1 MNEVVKYENYM
12 NSLRFKGF
20 TAVDFNFLM
29 MLCSKMRDKR
39 TNILEFTFTELKRIT
54 DYPTKN
60 STKRFVSD
68 ILRMND
74 KLMSMKC
81 LLKKDDEI
89 FQFVLFPTFSL
100 NEKKEILTVSVNER
114 FMFILNDITRN
125 FTRFELEQFVK
136 IESKHAKNLYR
147 LLKQYRTTGIL
158 EIVLND
164 FREKMDC
171 PESYTNKHVM
181 DKIIKPS
188 IKELREKK
196 YFHNLQCTTKYAH
209 KRGKP
214 VIGYKFTFTPESRV
228 IEADQSQNKM
238 NKSNQNQQQKQNSFA
253 NFHQRTYDYDQLERE
268 LINREKSDAEKLDN
282 ESIELQIKNILDEMR
297 K

>member
-20 TAVDFNFLM
+20 TAIDFNFLM

-39 TNILEFTFTELKRIT
+39 TNILEFTFTDLKRIT
-54 DYPTKN
+54 GYPTKN
-60 STKRFVSD
+60 SNKRFVSD

-158 EIVLND
+158 EISLNE

-188 IKELREKK
+188 LKELKGK
-196 YFHNLQCTTKYAH
+196 NYFLNLRCETKYAH
-209 KRGKP
+209 KPGRP
-214 VIGYKFTFTPESRV
+214 VIGYIFTFEPENRV
-228 IEADQSQNKM
+228 MESD
-238 NKSNQNQQQKQNSFA
+238 QNQQPKQNSFA
-253 NFHQRTYDYDQLERE
+253 NFHQREYDYDSLEKE
-268 LINREKSDAEKLDN
+268 LL
-282 ESIELQIKNILDEMR
+282 NIQNNSYQHR
-297 K
+297 C